1 MTDTEMVN
9 MLQLGIKRDV
19 ERGYS
24 CDDYHQLIA
33 LSVKQHAEKI
43 GRDIDYIEIGT
54 LTGNSAE
61 AVLITGMVRRAVLV
75 DNFSLVWAGGK
86 QSKETVSARLAKYD
100 GKFEVMEGDSR
111 KIVRNLTEMF
121 DVGFV
126 DGDHEAESCRID
138 MMNMLP
144 RLRDDG
150 VMFVHDV
157 GNESFTY
164 LQPIVAAF
172 AKQNKL
178 VMQLHEVSDG
188 LAELRRKP
196 NL

>member
-1 MTDTEMVN
+1 MTDTETLDLLKM
-9 MLQLGIKRDV
+9 GITRDN
-19 ERGYS
+19 ERGYC

-33 LSVKQHAEKI
+33 LAVVAHAEKF

-61 AVLITGMVRRAVLV
+61 AVLITGKVRRAVLV
-75 DNFSLVWAGGK
+75 DDFSLIWCGTK
-86 QSKETVSARLAKYD
+86 QSKQTVSARLAKYD

-111 KIVRNLTEMF
+111 KIVRNLMETF

-138 MMNMLP
+138 MTNMLP
-144 RLRDDG
+144 RIRPDG

-164 LQPIVAAF
+164 LQPVVAAF
-172 AKQNKL
+172 AKDNKL
-178 VMQLHEVSDG
+178 TMRLHDVSDG
-188 LAELRRKP
+188 LAELRRA
-196 NL
+196 

>member
-1 MTDTEMVN
+1 MSDTEVLELLRM
-9 MLQLGIKRDV
+9 GITRDV

-24 CDDYHQLIA
+24 CDDYHQLI
-33 LSVKQHAEKI
+33 SCEVVKHAEKI
-43 GRDIDYIEIGT
+43 GRDVDYIEIGT

-75 DNFSLVWAGGK
+75 DNFSLIWAGGK
-86 QSKETVSARLAKYD
+86 QSKETVSARLAKYE

-126 DGDHEAESCRID
+126 DGDHSEDSCRID
-138 MMNMLP
+138 MTNMLP

-164 LQPIVAAF
+164 LQPVVAAF

-178 VMQLHEVSDG
+178 IIQLHEVSDG
-188 LAELRRKP
+188 LAELRRK
-196 NL
+196 